1 MTGGEL
7 IPASAWVQ
15 AVFLCL
21 FIVFAVYFLS
31 WQRKFNKENQDFQ
44 RSLAKEAQ
52 NHADAEST
60 KWQTFIEA
68 SNDKW
73 RMFNKEQRVENNTAM
88 DSVHNSIAEVNSSLT
103 DVNKSLSNLT
113 QVTGSLV
120 QTMGEMRKDIYQHDE
135 QAKEIKALVE
145 QNGKPAPKP
154 RAKKAANVPPAE

>member
-73 RMFNKEQRVENNTAM
+73 RMFNKEQREENNCAM
-88 DSVHNSIAEVNSSLT
+88 A
-103 DVNKSLSNLT
+103 DVNNGLSNLT
-113 QVTGSLV
+113 KVTEGLV
-120 QTMGEMRKDIYQHDE
+120 QEVREMRIESREITAALALHDD
-135 QAKEIKALVE
+135 QAKEILHIV
-145 QNGKPAPKP
+145 QKPAPKP
-154 RAKKAANVPPAE
+154 RVKKAANVPPAE